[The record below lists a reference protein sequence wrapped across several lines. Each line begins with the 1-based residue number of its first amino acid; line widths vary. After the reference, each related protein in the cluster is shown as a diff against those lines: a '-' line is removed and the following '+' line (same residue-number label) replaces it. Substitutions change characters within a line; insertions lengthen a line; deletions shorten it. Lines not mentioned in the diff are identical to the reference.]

1 MRARLDAHRANPSQR
16 SGLLGVQIALS
27 AIVLGAAL
35 LAPPARGTMLAIP
48 LAPSARTVADWTL
61 SAGAR
66 IVGTGRLPGSLI
78 ITGSRDRLLIAAL
91 RHGALLTAAPDLLC
105 SGRRTSAAA
114 SPPPEPA
121 PSPTKERP

>member
-66 IVGTGRLPGSLI
+66 IVGGCCRVRP
-78 ITGSRDRLLIAAL
+78 DDIAAM
-91 RHGALLTAAPDLLC
+91 
-105 SGRRTSAAA
+105 AAA
-114 SPPPEPA
+114 I
-121 PSPTKERP
+121 R